1 MNGGGWAVWPFD
13 KLRTHGS
20 GRMVGCE
27 PFSKLKAQDGSV
39 GKKPFTL
46 SMSKCVSTLNYA

>member
-13 KLRTHGS
+13 KLRIHGS

-27 PFSKLKAQDGSV
+27 LFSKLKAQRWGSV

-46 SMSKCVSTLNYA
+46 SKVEVCVIY